1 MYKYANIKF
10 TEEELFREAQK
21 PHLLTILNTISWEK
35 LNQRGNSLITKDNGK
50 TKENK
55 FLKFYFVGDFDVLDS
70 ECIKKGCHSES
81 IHYLPSYMISGVYG
95 DFITG
100 LIQGKKFDRHTG
112 YKGLDFVYPKSIEI
126 DIMARVG
133 NLNFDEKAVL
143 FDIDHPIDPIE
154 NSQKELYKQV
164 NQIIIENEL
173 PLEARIFNDVE
184 HKCAQVRLY
193 SKNKEIKEPVFM
205 LTFKVI
211 SSLEIVMADGFQVDS
226 RKLL

>member
-21 PHLLTILNTISWEK
+21 PHLLTILNSISWEK
-35 LNQRGNSLITKDNGK
+35 INSRGNSLITKDHGK
-50 TKENK
+50 TQENK

-100 LIQGKKFDRHTG
+100 LIQGKKFDRQTG
-112 YKGLDFVYPKSIEI
+112 YKVLDFVYPKSVEI

-133 NLNFDEKAVL
+133 NLEIGERAIL
-143 FDIDHPIDPIE
+143 FDVDHPIDPIE
-154 NSQKELYKQV
+154 TSQKELYKQI
-164 NQIIIENEL
+164 NQIITENEL

-184 HKCAQVRLY
+184 RKCAQIRIY
-193 SKNKEIKEPVFM
+193 SKNKEITHHIFE
-205 LTFKVI
+205 LSFKII

>member
-35 LNQRGNSLITKDNGK
+35 LNQRGNSLVTKDHGK

-70 ECIKKGCHSES
+70 ECINKGCHSES

-95 DFITG
+95 EFIVG
-100 LIQGKKFDRHTG
+100 LIQGKKFDRNTG
-112 YKGLDFVYPKSIEI
+112 YKHLDFVYPKFIDI

-133 NLNFDEKAVL
+133 NLNFGEHAIL
-143 FDIDHPIDPIE
+143 FDVDHPIEPIE
-154 NSQKELYKQV
+154 TSQKELYKQI
-164 NQIIIENEL
+164 NQIISENEL
-173 PLEARIFNDVE
+173 PLEARIFNNIE
-184 HKCAQVRLY
+184 RKCAQIRIY
-193 SKNKEIKEPVFM
+193 SKNKEIKEHIFE
-205 LTFKVI
+205 LTFKIV
-211 SSLEIVMADGFQVDS
+211 SSLEIVIADGFQIDS